1 MSEPDVLGVAFQ
13 CAEAMERAQVPYFL
27 GGSLASSLQGEPR
40 STNDIDFVL
49 ELRAPQVRPLIDA
62 LGAGFDVDEEALGE
76 AVSRRSSWNIFHLP
90 SLTKVDLFMLRQGP
104 FDASEFARRR
114 RVVLTAEGRGLY
126 IKSPEDSV
134 LRKLLW
140 FRDGGELS
148 TAQWRD
154 IVQVLRISGPK
165 LDTAYLQEWAGSL
178 GVVELLTRARE
189 AAG

>member
-1 MSEPDVLGVAFQ
+1 
-13 CAEAMERAQVPYFL
+13 
-27 GGSLASSLQGEPR
+27 
-40 STNDIDFVL
+40 
-49 ELRAPQVRPLIDA
+49 
-62 LGAGFDVDEEALGE
+62 
-76 AVSRRSSWNIFHLP
+76 
-90 SLTKVDLFMLRQGP
+90 MLRQGP

-140 FRDGGELS
+140 FRAAESSPPPSGG
-148 TAQWRD
+148 D

-165 LDTAYLQEWAGSL
+165 LDTSYLEEWARSL
-178 GVVELLTRARE
+178 GVVELLARARE